1 MPSNAEHWNDPAV
14 ESMYD
19 KTLLRLET
27 ENLKAW
33 IEVGS
38 DICDFGCGEG
48 EATLEYAGIEGVDIL
63 AVDNSP
69 TRLELARQRIDGRWH
84 VDFQLAS
91 VLGETDLGQFD
102 VVISQRLLVNLGS
115 WEAQKRALKRLFSMV
130 RPGGRVLLSEG
141 SSNGAAKLNE
151 FRDQM
156 GLPPIPIPAHNV
168 FIDDRQ
174 LMAFA
179 DSLGWRLEDAKH
191 LGTYYLLTRGVQ
203 PALKDDLRWDSDF
216 NTRSSKVDLLCTG
229 RFSRIKQWC
238 FVRG

>member
-33 IEVGS
+33 IPPNSSV
-38 DICDFGCGEG
+38 CDMGCGEG
-48 EATLEYAGIEGVDIL
+48 EATLEYSKVPGVTVL
-63 AVDNSP
+63 GVDNSP
-69 TRLELARQRIDGRWH
+69 TRLELAAKRLPG
-84 VDFQLAS
+84 VKLKLAS
-91 VLGETDLGQFD
+91 VNDNDIGRFD
-102 VVISQRLLVNLGS
+102 VVISQRLLVNMPS
-115 WEAQKRALKRLFSMV
+115 WDEQKRALVSLSCLV

-141 SSNGAAKLNE
+141 SANGAKKLNE
-151 FRDQM
+151 FRKQM
-156 GLPPIPIPAHNV
+156 GLSRIPTPAHNV

-174 LMAFA
+174 LLECAT
-179 DSLGWRLEDAKH
+179 DLGWKLEDAKH
-191 LGTYYLLTRGVQ
+191 IGTYYLLTRGVQ
-203 PALKDDLRWDSDF
+203 PALKDVIRWDSDF
-216 NTRSSKVDLLCTG
+216 NTRSSKVDLLCAG